1 MRHFCC
7 NFQTQLQI
15 AASVFDA
22 KMHFH
27 NVKHRKKHAI
37 YITLLCLFFQLETT
51 SNDRD
56 SVKNMIL
63 FSFMIWWF
71 LSGTAVICFENL
83 SCPSKQVR
91 KNPSFDVN
99 FRIFIRWVFDRDN
112 ILDSWKNQKVNKQLT
127 NDKSIQVADQIVNK
141 QVTIL

>member
-27 NVKHRKKHAI
+27 FWCHNVKHRKKHAI
-37 YITLLCLFFQLETT
+37 YITLLCLLFQLETT

-63 FSFMIWWF
+63 AFFMIWWF

-91 KNPSFDVN
+91 KFWSFVAN
-99 FRIFIRWVFDRDN
+99 FRIFYLKISKCKQIADKWQQTNDKCKQVAGQITID
-112 ILDSWKNQKVNKQLT
+112 KQLT
-127 NDKSIQVADQIVNK
+127 
-141 QVTIL
+141 IL